1 MKKQFAITLAM
12 LIAISAGLSC
22 VFAAEYTK
30 FSSKFVKNF
39 EDCDAYTET
48 ETSQFEGKTF
58 TTERSIVGWRNGF
71 CKYQEVIKSADSS
84 YKLDCTFTSIQLDDL
99 YNAMKNRSKET
110 VREELE
116 LFAEQTDPK
125 TGKVKYVTRGTTTI
139 KGNRAYVTWA
149 KYQNNPYFCK
159 PQKL

>member
-1 MKKQFAITLAM
+1 MKKRLVIMFGLLLVIV
-12 LIAISAGLSC
+12 AGLSS
-22 VFAAEYTK
+22 VFSAEYTK
-30 FSSKFVKNF
+30 FSSKFIKNF
-39 EDCDAYTET
+39 EDCDTYTET

-58 TTERSIVGWRNGF
+58 TTERSIIGWRNGF
-71 CKYQEVIKSADSS
+71 CKYQEVIKSPESS
-84 YKLDCTFTSIQLDDL
+84 YKLDCTFTSLQLDDL
-99 YNAMKNRSKET
+99 YSAMKNKSKEP

-116 LFAEQTDPK
+116 LFAEQTDSK